1 MHRGVSGRAPARDHQ
16 PLALFMTRL
25 TWDNGATRGAI
36 AITLAAVLYNNLVN
50 LLPQNV
56 HDVLYVPLNLVVGAV
71 FGLVAWRWLRLGR
84 AGLGLD
90 RHVLLP
96 GLRWGTGAGL
106 AIVAPLYVALLVPAA
121 QGLLDDARV
130 QELSLPALAYVAT
143 VRIPLGTALF
153 EEWVFRGVLHAAWLR
168 AAGSRMAW
176 AVPSAAFG
184 LWHVAP
190 SLEALA
196 ANRPDASAG
205 LVFLFVAGSVL
216 ATALG
221 GVLFAALRTRT
232 GGIVAPVVAHGL
244 VNSLALVASYLAA

>member
-1 MHRGVSGRAPARDHQ
+1 MLPLRGRVLTGRATHGSWQAGPS
-16 PLALFMTRL
+16 
-25 TWDNGATRGAI
+25 AI
-36 AITLAAVLYNNLVN
+36 ALTVAAVIYGNLVN

-56 HDVLYVPLNLVVGAV
+56 HDVLYVPLNLVAGAL

-90 RHVLLP
+90 RHALLP
-96 GLRWGTGAGL
+96 GLRWGTAAGL
-106 AIVAPLYVALLVPAA
+106 AIVAPLYVALLVPAS
-121 QGLLDDARV
+121 QGLLEDARV
-130 QELSLPALAYVAT
+130 QDLGLPALAYAAA

-168 AAGSRMAW
+168 AAGSRAAW

-184 LWHVAP
+184 LWHITP

-205 LVFLFVAGSVL
+205 LALLFVAGSVL
-216 ATALG
+216 ATALA
-221 GVLFAALRTRT
+221 GVLFTALRMRT

-244 VNSLALVASYLAA
+244 INSLALVAAYLAT

>member
-1 MHRGVSGRAPARDHQ
+1 MSG
-16 PLALFMTRL
+16 L
-25 TWDNGATRGAI
+25 TWDDGATRSAI

-71 FGLVAWRWLRLGR
+71 FGLVAWRWLCLGR
-84 AGLGLD
+84 AGLGLG
-90 RHVLLP
+90 HHALLP

-106 AIVAPLYVALLVPAA
+106 AIVAPLYVALLVPAG
-121 QGLLDDARV
+121 QGLLDDARA
-130 QELSLPALAYVAT
+130 QELGPLALAYAAA

-153 EEWVFRGVLHAAWLR
+153 EEWVFRGVLYAAWWK
-168 AAGSRMAW
+168 AAGSRAAW
-176 AVPSAAFG
+176 AIPSAAFG
-184 LWHVAP
+184 LWHVTP

-205 LVFLFVAGSVL
+205 LVFLFVTGSVL

-221 GVLFAALRTRT
+221 GVLFAALRVRT

-244 VNSLALVASYLAA
+244 LNSLALVASYLAA

>member
-1 MHRGVSGRAPARDHQ
+1 MS
-16 PLALFMTRL
+16 RL
-25 TWDNGATRGAI
+25 RWDDGATRSAV
-36 AITLAAVLYNNLVN
+36 ALTLAAVLYNNLVN

-84 AGLGLD
+84 AGLGLG
-90 RHVLLP
+90 RHALLP
-96 GLRWGTGAGL
+96 GLRWGTAAGL
-106 AIVAPLYVALLVPAA
+106 AIVAPLYVALLVPAG

-130 QELSLPALAYVAT
+130 QELGLPALAYAAA

-184 LWHVAP
+184 LWHIAP

-196 ANRPDASAG
+196 ANRPDASGG
-205 LVFLFVAGSVL
+205 LVLLFVAGSVL
-216 ATALG
+216 ATALA
-221 GVLFAALRTRT
+221 GVLFTALRVRT